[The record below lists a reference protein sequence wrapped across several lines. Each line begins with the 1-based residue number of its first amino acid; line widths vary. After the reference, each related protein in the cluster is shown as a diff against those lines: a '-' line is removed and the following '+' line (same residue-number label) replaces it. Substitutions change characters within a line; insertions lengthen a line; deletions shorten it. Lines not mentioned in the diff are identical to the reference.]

1 MVRWTE
7 ADLER
12 YLSNAQKTQR
22 SASATTLHASVQS
35 DNVATKSASL
45 KKHKRSRH
53 PVLTESKTKLPFVK
67 AFLPLVPKPK
77 ARARTF
83 MKQEANAWVNVDGEG
98 SGGPIMKMKSI
109 TPTATREYEKMIH
122 NLTYGAMLE
131 AGIKPYDVP
140 LFKGTIFYI
149 PGQNDEWPTSIR
161 DGDLDNLEKAL
172 YDGMNKVVFSDDKLI
187 VAEIHAKVCSERPG
201 VEMLIRP
208 ALKCDVDNMRKSI
221 GFL

>member
-1 MVRWTE
+1 
-7 ADLER
+7 
-12 YLSNAQKTQR
+12 
-22 SASATTLHASVQS
+22 
-35 DNVATKSASL
+35 
-45 KKHKRSRH
+45 
-53 PVLTESKTKLPFVK
+53 
-67 AFLPLVPKPK
+67 
-77 ARARTF
+77 
-83 MKQEANAWVNVDGEG
+83 
-98 SGGPIMKMKSI
+98 
-109 TPTATREYEKMIH
+109 
-122 NLTYGAMLE
+122 MLE